1 MTNYSAELSVL
12 RFWNRVA
19 IGSLVI
25 VIPAVFLVAFF
36 VDGTLLGGVLPLFV
50 FALGVA
56 VFVVA
61 YFRMRTF
68 RCPRC
73 GNYFTVKHALASN
86 TRGRRCVHCGL
97 EAYGAQQ
104 IAPTDAASGAAER

>member
-1 MTNYSAELSVL
+1 MANYSVDLRVL
-12 RFWNRVA
+12 RFWNGVA

-68 RCPRC
+68 RCPKC
-73 GNYFTVKHALASN
+73 GNYFTVKHALAPN
-86 TRGRRCVHCGL
+86 TRVRLSVHCTL
-97 EAYGAQQ
+97 QSHDAHQ
-104 IAPTDAASGAAER
+104 ITQ